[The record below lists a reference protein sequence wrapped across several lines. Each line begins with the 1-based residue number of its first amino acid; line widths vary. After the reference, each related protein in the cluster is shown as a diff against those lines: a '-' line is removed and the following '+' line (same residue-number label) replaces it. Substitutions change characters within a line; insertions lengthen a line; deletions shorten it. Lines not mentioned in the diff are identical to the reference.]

1 MFLENG
7 MVKYYVKNL
16 RMTPKIPC
24 LSQQKRKK
32 EIKKIFLIQEKAG
45 NMKKTMVNIKWKKN
59 ELKISSNITIN
70 LSNYKYI
77 KNWFKKRLSGWVKK
91 NQLCTAYNRHIK
103 QPYGN
108 VFLKKE

>member
-45 NMKKTMVNIKWKKN
+45 NMKKTMVNI
-59 ELKISSNITIN
+59 
-70 LSNYKYI
+70 
-77 KNWFKKRLSGWVKK
+77 
-91 NQLCTAYNRHIK
+91 Q
-103 QPYGN
+103 
-108 VFLKKE
+108 